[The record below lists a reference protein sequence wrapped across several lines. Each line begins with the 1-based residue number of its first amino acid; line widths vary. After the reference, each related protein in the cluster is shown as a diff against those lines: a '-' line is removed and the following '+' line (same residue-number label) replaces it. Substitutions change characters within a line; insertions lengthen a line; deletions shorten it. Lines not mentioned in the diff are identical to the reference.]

1 MMVAFEVS
9 VNGKRVC
16 TAGMGDYGVLTS
28 ILTWVG
34 RRPAESLNG
43 AGTEE
48 ELTLEV
54 SALES
59 RSPNPGEHLKWL
71 SETLRVGDS
80 VSIRIAEVDTA
91 DPPVERGRQD
101 VDAVERARRAY
112 YERLKR
118 EYE

>member
-1 MMVAFEVS
+1 MLAFEVS

-28 ILTWVG
+28 ILTWVR

-43 AGTEE
+43 ARIEE
-48 ELTLEV
+48 ELTFEV

-59 RSPNPGEHLKWL
+59 RKPNPGEHLKWL
-71 SETLRVGDS
+71 SEALHVGDS
-80 VSIRIAEVDTA
+80 VSIRIVEVDTA
-91 DPPVERGRQD
+91 DPPVERSRQD
-101 VDAVERARRAY
+101 VDAIERSRRAY